1 MSQPTMSQK
10 TRPKGPF
17 SLQTRLVLA
26 FGILLILF
34 LGLAG
39 FVLDRAFKE
48 SVAAAVEERLQLQVY
63 ALLGVAEPDEEG
75 FFLPDLEEARFSQIN
90 SGLYGFILDAAGNE
104 VWRSPSALDV
114 NLEEAN
120 FMSQD
125 VAPGQTVFGN
135 METAEQGSLAYADYG
150 TYWSSLE
157 QEFSFIVLESV
168 EPTDAE
174 IREFQSNLYLWFGGL
189 ALLLSIAQFLL
200 LRWGLKPLQKLA
212 MEVSSIEAG
221 EKDQVE
227 QGYPPELEAVSKNLN
242 LLIKSERE
250 RQGRYRTTLGDLA
263 HSLKTPLAVIA
274 GIVDQVRE
282 KSRANEADGKT
293 ELLELDEQLERMNQ
307 IVSYQLKRATRSEK
321 SRHLGVS
328 IQVLPVVEKIINA
341 LQKVYLDKSVT
352 VIRQLQEQAVFHG
365 EESDLME
372 LCGNLL
378 DNAFKYC
385 HGQIMVK
392 VSSQDSQ
399 LIIEV
404 EDDGDGIA
412 EQDREWVLQRGTRG
426 DTLKSGQGI
435 GLAVTVDIV
444 SSYKG
449 KISVGKSAL
458 GGASI
463 RVSFQE

>member
-1 MSQPTMSQK
+1 MSPQVPES
-10 TRPKGPF
+10 RY

-75 FFLPDLEEARFSQIN
+75 FFLPDLQEARFAQIN
-90 SGLYGFILDAAGNE
+90 SGLYGFIIDAAGTE

-114 NLEEAN
+114 NLEQAN
-120 FMSQD
+120 FMSQH
-125 VAPGQTVFGN
+125 VAPGQTMFGA
-135 METAEQGSLAYADYG
+135 MDSPVQGRLSYASYG
-150 TYWSSLE
+150 TFWSALD
-157 QEFSFIVLESV
+157 QEYSFIVMESV
-168 EPTDAE
+168 EPTTAE

-189 ALLLSIAQFLL
+189 ALFLSIAQLTL
-200 LRWGLKPLQKLA
+200 LRWGMKPLQQLA

-227 QGYPPELEAVSKNLN
+227 HEYPPELQAVSKNLN

-250 RQGRYRTTLGDLA
+250 RQSRYRTTLGDLA
-263 HSLKTPLAVIA
+263 HSLKTPLAVIS
-274 GIVDQVRE
+274 GIVQQVRQ
-282 KSRANEADGKT
+282 KSASVEQGDNVD
-293 ELLELDEQLERMNQ
+293 LQELDEQLERMNQ
-307 IVSYQLKRATRSEK
+307 IVSYQLKRATRSEQ
-321 SRHLGVS
+321 SRHLGTTV
-328 IQVLPVVEKIINA
+328 QAVPVVEKIISA
-341 LQKVYLDKSVT
+341 LGKVYLDKPVSL
-352 VIRQLQEQAVFHG
+352 IKNLDAEAVFQG

-385 HGQIMVK
+385 RSEIRVRVSKKGQGLQI
-392 VSSQDSQ
+392 D
-399 LIIEV
+399 V
-404 EDDGDGIA
+404 EDDGQGIA
-412 EQDREWVLQRGTRG
+412 EQDREWVLKRGARG

-435 GLAVTVDIV
+435 GLAVAVDIV
-444 SSYKG
+444 SAYKG
-449 KISVGKSAL
+449 EISVGTSEL

-463 RVSFQE
+463 HVKL

>member
-1 MSQPTMSQK
+1 MSRQVNSPY
-10 TRPKGPF
+10 

-75 FFLPDLEEARFSQIN
+75 FFLPDLQEARFSQIN
-90 SGLYGFILDAAGNE
+90 SGLYGFILDSQGAE
-104 VWRSPSALDV
+104 VWRSPSALEV
-114 NLEEAN
+114 NLEQAN
-120 FMSQD
+120 FMNQHL
-125 VAPGQTVFGN
+125 APGQTVFGALDSP
-135 METAEQGSLAYADYG
+135 TQGRMSYASYG
-150 TYWSSLE
+150 TFWSALDE
-157 QEFSFIVLESV
+157 EYSFMVMESV
-168 EPTDAE
+168 DPTTAE

-189 ALLLSIAQFLL
+189 ALFLSIAQLTL
-200 LRWGLKPLQKLA
+200 LRWGMKPLQQLA

-227 QGYPPELEAVSKNLN
+227 HEYPPELQAVSKNLN

-250 RQGRYRTTLGDLA
+250 RQSRYRTTLGDLA
-263 HSLKTPLAVIA
+263 HSLKTPLAVIS
-274 GIVDQVRE
+274 GIVQQSRQ
-282 KSRANEADGKT
+282 KSGESPPEGRLA
-293 ELLELDEQLERMNQ
+293 LQELDEQLERMNQ

-328 IQVLPVVEKIINA
+328 VQVVPVLEKIISA
-341 LQKVYLDKSVT
+341 LEKVYLDKPISLVKN
-352 VIRQLQEQAVFHG
+352 LDAEAVFHG

-385 HGQIMVK
+385 RSEIRVRVSRKGQGL
-392 VSSQDSQ
+392 Q
-399 LIIEV
+399 LDV
-404 EDDGDGIA
+404 EDDGQGIA
-412 EQDREWVLQRGTRG
+412 EQDRDWVLERGARG

-435 GLAVTVDIV
+435 GLAVAVDIV
-444 SSYKG
+444 SSYNG
-449 KISVGKSAL
+449 EISVGTSEL

-463 RVSFQE
+463 HVKL